1 MGIDGVF
8 RKKAPIKILK
18 HFKEMKK
25 KNNRVWHILKIVL
38 ATGGFIFLTF
48 CILAL
53 TTLPYWAYYNL
64 GTTNSKITVPPRTIV
79 LLSGTGIPSESGLLR
94 AYYTAHLAKAN
105 PEAHIVISIPGDLS
119 DSMGAAQLTA
129 GEIILRGIAK
139 ERIHFENTGRNTRE
153 QAQKLAAGKT
163 STQLNEPVTLVTSP
177 DHMKRAVLA
186 FRKCGFTKVSGL
198 PTFEHSLESDLS
210 FKDSD
215 LKGNKMAPPIGNNL
229 QVRYQFWTHL
239 KLEILVI
246 REYFGLAYYRM
257 RGWV

>member
-1 MGIDGVF
+1 
-8 RKKAPIKILK
+8 
-18 HFKEMKK
+18 MKK
-25 KNNRVWHILKIVL
+25 KTSRIWQILKVL
-38 ATGGFIFLTF
+38 LITGGFIFLTF

-64 GTTNSKITVPPRTIV
+64 GTSNSKITAPPRTIV

-94 AYYTAHLAKAN
+94 AYYTARLAQAN
-105 PEAHIVISIPGDLS
+105 PDAAVVISIPGDLS
-119 DSMGAAQLTA
+119 DSTGAAQLTA
-129 GEIILRGIAK
+129 REILLRGIPK

-153 QAQKLAAGKT
+153 QAQKLAAGK
-163 STQLNEPVTLVTSP
+163 SQAQLNEPLTLVTSP

-215 LKGNKMAPPIGNNL
+215 LKGNKIAPPIGNNL

-239 KLEILVI
+239 KLEILVL
-246 REYFGLAYYRM
+246 REYFGLGYYRL
-257 RGWV
+257 RGWI